1 MPSLNGSDADGR
13 RYWRSLDEVA
23 DTPEF
28 RDFMYQEF
36 PSGAEALLDG
46 PDRRGFLKVMGA
58 SMALAGVGLTGCRRW
73 PREVIAPYANRP
85 EGRIPGVAEQYA
97 SIVENA
103 GVATGVLVTCFDGRP
118 TKLEGNPGHP
128 GSLGALTSWQQAT
141 VLDLYDPDRTRQ
153 VHERPAG
160 AAKAAAKTWADFE
173 AWWTTHAESLGDGA
187 GLRFLS
193 ESNGS
198 PSVQRMQRAIRKRFP
213 KATWVTWDAIGNP
226 AEREGLDTALGGPY
240 RPVVDLSKADVVVS
254 FDCDFLGSHPDTL
267 AMSRGWASRR
277 NPDEGPMN
285 RVYIAEPTLT
295 VTGAS
300 ADDRLAMRA
309 SDVAALARNVAA
321 ALLGQGSGGDAVI
334 EAIVND
340 LKASKG
346 RSVVMAGPSQPAAV
360 HAACALVNE
369 LLGNVGKTVTYARV
383 PQPEMTTASL
393 DALVSDMMA
402 GSIDTV
408 VVIGGNPVWDAPAEL
423 DLATALSKVPNSIH
437 FCDQDDETSAACRW
451 HLLRAHGLEAW
462 GDGRG
467 WDGTASIRQ
476 PVIRPLW
483 NGRSE
488 PELLAI
494 LAGEETTSGFE
505 IVRRTFEELTGS
517 PITPAGTEPPFSGD
531 WRRAL
536 HDGVIVGAAK
546 TTESP
551 RVNKAAVLTALQ
563 SNQPDPASG
572 LEVQFAVG
580 TLLGGRMGN
589 NGWMQELPDP
599 ITKLTWDNAVLVSE
613 ATASQIGVA
622 SGQKVRVTLGNRSVT
637 GPVLVQP
644 GQADGVVTLTLG
656 YGRDWPGRVASGS
669 GFNAYPVRTADG
681 LWTAGGASVTATGGD
696 EDLITT
702 QDHYAIDTVGGKG
715 TQARLPLLFREAS
728 AESYAAHPNFARDRT
743 HVISSLSLFE
753 ETQFE
758 GADYRWGMATD
769 LSKCTGCSACV
780 TACQAENNIPI
791 VGKDQVRMGREM
803 HWLRI
808 DRYYRFKKIGGMW
821 DTSQPASVAMQPM
834 TCQHCENA
842 PCEQVCPV
850 AATVHTTDGLNSMV
864 YNRCVGTRYCSNN
877 CPYKVRRFNFFDYFR
892 RDPLRETGMLQVQPD
907 YYIKRQS
914 GGNPLR
920 RMQFNPNVTVRM
932 RGVMEKCTWCTQ
944 RIEAAKI
951 ETRNTWVKLPEAEK
965 AKAKRV
971 VVPDGMITPACA
983 QTCPT
988 GAITFGDLMDETSR
1002 VAKMHRDHR
1011 SYDLLGELNI
1021 KPRNMYMARITNPSS
1036 GERFPD
1042 DFGAHGGH
1050 HNDGDHG
1057 HVHDEGQG
1065 HGHDHGHDH
1074 GEAHDADAKH
1084 EVHDG

>member
-28 RDFMYQEF
+28 REFMFNEF
-36 PSGAEALLDG
+36 PSGAEAILDG

-58 SMALAGVGLTGCRRW
+58 SMALAGAGLTGCRRW

-85 EGRIPGVAEQYA
+85 EGRTPGVAEQYA
-97 SIVENA
+97 SIVEHA

-141 VLDLYDPDRTRQ
+141 VLDLYDPDRSRQ

-160 AAKAAAKTWADFE
+160 AAKAAARDWAAFE
-173 AWWTTHAESLGDGA
+173 VWWKSHAETLGDGS
-187 GLRFLS
+187 GLRFLA

-198 PSVQRMQRAIRKRFP
+198 PSVQRMQRAIRARFP
-213 KATWVTWDAIGNP
+213 KATWVTWDAMGNP
-226 AEREGLDTALGGPY
+226 AERAGLETALGGPY
-240 RPVVDLSKADVVVS
+240 RPVYDLSEADVVVS
-254 FDCDFLGSHPDTL
+254 FDCDFLGTHPNAL

-285 RVYIAEPTLT
+285 RVYMAEPSLT

-300 ADDRLAMRA
+300 ADDRLAMSA
-309 SDVAALARNVAA
+309 SEIASLAAEVASAV
-321 ALLGQGSGGDAVI
+321 LGLGGGGAES
-334 EAIVND
+334 EAIVRD
-340 LKASKG
+340 LKASEG

-360 HAACALVNE
+360 HAACALINE
-369 LLGNVGKTVTYARV
+369 LLGNVGTTVTYTRI
-383 PQPEMTTASL
+383 PEPALRTATL
-393 DALVSDMMA
+393 DTLVADMSG
-402 GSIDTV
+402 GSVDTL

-423 DLATALSKVPNSIH
+423 DLATALSKVPNTIH
-437 FCDQDDETSAACRW
+437 FGDQQDETAAACRW

-467 WDGTASIRQ
+467 WDGTVSIRQ

-488 PELLAI
+488 PELLAL
-494 LAGEETTSGFE
+494 LAGEETTAGFD
-505 IVRRTFEELTGS
+505 IVRRTFEALTGD
-517 PITPAGTEPPFSGD
+517 PITAAGAEPPFSAA
-531 WRRAL
+531 WRQSL
-536 HDGVIVGAAK
+536 HDGVISGAAK
-546 TTESP
+546 SVESP
-551 RVNKAAVLTALQ
+551 RVDRGGVASALQ
-563 SNQPDPASG
+563 AHRSDAGGG
-572 LEVQFAVG
+572 LELQFAVG

-599 ITKLTWDNAVLVSE
+599 ITKLTWDNAVLMSE
-613 ATASQIGVA
+613 ATARQIGVT
-622 SGQKVRVTLGNRSVT
+622 SGRNVRVSLGDRTVT
-637 GPVLVQP
+637 GPALVQP
-644 GQADGVVTLTLG
+644 GQCDGVLTLTLG

-669 GFNAYPVRTADG
+669 GFNAYPVRASGGLWSASDATATAADG
-681 LWTAGGASVTATGGD
+681 EAQ
-696 EDLITT
+696 LITT
-702 QDHYAIDTVGGKG
+702 QDHYAIDSVGGQG

-728 AESYAAHPNFARDRT
+728 AESYAAHPNFARDRS

-758 GADYRWGMATD
+758 GAKYRWGMATD

-808 DRYYRFKKIGGMW
+808 DRYYRFQKSEGQW

-850 AATVHTTDGLNSMV
+850 AATVHTTDGLNAMV

-892 RDPLRETGMLQVQPD
+892 RDPLRETGLLQVQPD

-914 GGNPLR
+914 GGAPLR
-920 RMQFNPNVTVRM
+920 RMQFNPSVTVRM

-951 ETRNTWVKLPEAEK
+951 ETRNAWVKLPEAEK

-1002 VAKMHRDHR
+1002 VSKMHRDHR

-1036 GERFPD
+1036 GERFPG
-1042 DFGAHGGH
+1042 DFVAHGGH
-1050 HNDGDHG
+1050 HGDGDHG
-1057 HVHDEGQG
+1057 HEHDDS
-1065 HGHDHGHDH
+1065 HDHDHDHGHGDT
-1074 GEAHDADAKH
+1074 HDADAKH